1 MRRRDFITL
10 LGSAAAVWPL
20 AARAQQA
27 AMPVIGFL
35 NSGSPEPSAHYAA
48 AFERGLSETGYV
60 AGRNV
65 AIEFRWARGQNDQLP
80 ALAADL
86 VQRKVAVIA
95 AAGGYVSARA
105 AKAATATI
113 PIVFAG
119 GGDPVQLGL
128 VASLNRP
135 GGNATGVTNLA
146 RELNGKR
153 LQLLRNLVPQ
163 ASVIAVLMNP
173 EGEAGIQDV
182 QASARALG
190 QEIRVVT
197 ARTEVELD
205 TAFVTLVQDRAGAL
219 FVGADAYFNSRRNQL
234 LALAERH
241 AVPAIYDRRE
251 FAAAGGLI
259 SYGTQFTDAYRQVG
273 IYTGR
278 ILKGEKPADLPVMQ
292 SSKFELVINLKTATT
307 LGITVPPTLLVA
319 ADEVIE

>member
-146 RELNGKR
+146 RELNAKR

>member
-251 FAAAGGLI
+251 FAAAGGLAI
-259 SYGTQFTDAYRQVG
+259 
-273 IYTGR
+273 
-278 ILKGEKPADLPVMQ
+278 
-292 SSKFELVINLKTATT
+292 
-307 LGITVPPTLLVA
+307 

>member
-1 MRRRDFITL
+1 
-10 LGSAAAVWPL
+10 
-20 AARAQQA
+20 
-27 AMPVIGFL
+27 
-35 NSGSPEPSAHYAA
+35 
-48 AFERGLSETGYV
+48 LSETGYV